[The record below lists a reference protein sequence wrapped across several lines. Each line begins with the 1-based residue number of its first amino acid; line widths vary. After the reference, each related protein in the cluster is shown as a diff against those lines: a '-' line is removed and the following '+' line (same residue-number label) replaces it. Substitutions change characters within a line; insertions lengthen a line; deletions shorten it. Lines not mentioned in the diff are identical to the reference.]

1 MKSKKLKEDII
12 AYGVVLAVALI
23 AILYIIP
30 TQVTVPKAA
39 SGIFTPR
46 TYPYICFTVIA
57 LCSAIGLCRSV
68 IRFASGRKNDA
79 DFMKGFRKWSEKSK
93 REKLGDF
100 MPWICAALCIL
111 CAVLFSKIGFIPA
124 TLIVAPVIL
133 LVLGDR
139 KPMHFVYVYAFCAVM
154 YVIFKFVLGVRLP

>member
-23 AILYIIP
+23 AIFYVIP

-39 SGIFTPR
+39 SGVFTPR
-46 TYPYICFTVIA
+46 TYPYICFTVIT
-57 LCSAIGLCRSV
+57 LCSGIGLCTSV
-68 IRFASGRKNDA
+68 IRFFSGRKNDA
-79 DFMKGFRKWSEKSK
+79 DFMKGYYKWREKGG
-93 REKLGDF
+93 REKLADF

-111 CAVLFSKIGFIPA
+111 YAVLFSKIGFIPA